1 MLAVKTRKETKKLLR
16 PSQQAAPLPV
26 AEVKA
31 AATTAAAAALLLA
44 QLAPCMNA
52 EAS

>member
-31 AATTAAAAALLLA
+31 AATTAAAALLLA